1 MVWLD
6 KFKLNKGLARTI
18 TEAGYLSPKEIQQK
32 TLSRIIGG
40 QDVIAIAPEGA
51 GKTSTYI
58 ITVLNRIRQG
68 FDDAPRV
75 LVLVPDKDKVFSVIE
90 QFDALNKNP
99 SVKIVGLYV
108 APGIEAQMDALADGA
123 DIVVATPDRARAIYL
138 KLGLNLNKID
148 LFIVD
153 DAELIVKQGLQL
165 PVAELANSITKCQHL
180 VFTEVL
186 HDKLQKMI
194 APFMK
199 QPAIVEVEELNDTP
213 LDTYQ
218 QILYNLPNFRTKL
231 NLLSLF
237 MQDDELFTKVVVF
250 VNTRITA
257 NTVYKNLKPQLRDSV
272 VILNPMFSE
281 DKGIS
286 DINIFK
292 SDDKLRVLVIANEN
306 TEEVDISGIP
316 FFIHLDLPEEKEL
329 FVNRVIKKTGDE
341 DTLAI
346 TFATDIELVQVK
358 KIEQVIGRKM
368 ALSELPDDLIIDK
381 ERKDKE
387 ESTEKKPAKADKNAP
402 VVGEAFHEKK
412 AANAKTYNYSS
423 GTKAK
428 MNNKRK
434 HS

>member
-40 QDVIAIAPEGA
+40 QDVIAVAPEGA

-75 LVLVPDKDKVFSVIE
+75 LVLVPDKEKVFSVVE
-90 QFDALNKNP
+90 QFDALNKNK

-148 LFIVD
+148 LLVVD
-153 DAELIVKQGLQL
+153 DAEQIVKQGLQL
-165 PVAELANSITKCQHL
+165 PVTELANSITKSQHL

-186 HDKLQKMI
+186 HDKLHKMI

-199 QPAIVEVEELNDTP
+199 LPAIVEIEELNDTP

-218 QILYNLPNFRTKL
+218 QVLYNLPNFRTKL
-231 NLLSLF
+231 NLLNLF
-237 MQDDELFTKVVVF
+237 MLDDELFTKVVVF
-250 VNTRITA
+250 VNTRLTA
-257 NTVYKNLKPQLRDSV
+257 DTVYKNLKPQLRESV
-272 VILNPMFSE
+272 VVLNPMFSE
-281 DKGIS
+281 DKGIF

-292 SDDKLRVLVIANEN
+292 SDDKLRVLVIANEQA
-306 TEEVDISGIP
+306 EEVDLSGIP
-316 FFIHLDLPEEKEL
+316 FFIHLDLPEERDL
-329 FVNRVIKKTGDE
+329 FVNRVLKKGEE

-358 KIEQVIGRKM
+358 KIEQVLGKKM
-368 ALSELPDDLIIDK
+368 PLSELPDDLVIDK
-381 ERKDKE
+381 ERKEKE
-387 ESTEKKPAKADKNAP
+387 APAEKKPAKADKNAP
-402 VVGEAFHEKK
+402 VAGEAFHEKK
-412 AANAKTYNYSS
+412 ASNSKTYNYSS

>member
-1 MVWLD
+1 
-6 KFKLNKGLARTI
+6 
-18 TEAGYLSPKEIQQK
+18 
-32 TLSRIIGG
+32 
-40 QDVIAIAPEGA
+40 
-51 GKTSTYI
+51 
-58 ITVLNRIRQG
+58 
-68 FDDAPRV
+68 
-75 LVLVPDKDKVFSVIE
+75 
-90 QFDALNKNP
+90 
-99 SVKIVGLYV
+99 
-108 APGIEAQMDALADGA
+108 
-123 DIVVATPDRARAIYL
+123 
-138 KLGLNLNKID
+138 
-148 LFIVD
+148 
-153 DAELIVKQGLQL
+153 
-165 PVAELANSITKCQHL
+165 
-180 VFTEVL
+180 
-186 HDKLQKMI
+186 MI

-292 SDDKLRVLVIANEN
+292 SDDKLRVLIIANEN
-306 TEEVDISGIP
+306 SEDVDISTTPI
-316 FFIHLDLPEEKEL
+316 FIHLDLPEEKEL
-329 FVNRVIKKTGDE
+329 FVNRVIKKTGEE

-381 ERKDKE
+381 ERKEKE
-387 ESTEKKPAKADKNAP
+387 ESTEKKPSKADKNAP
-402 VVGEAFHEKK
+402 VAGEAFHEKK

>member
-6 KFKLNKGLARTI
+6 KFKLNKGLTRTI
-18 TEAGYLSPKEIQQK
+18 TEAGYLNPKEIQQK
-32 TLSRIIGG
+32 TLTRIIGG

-51 GKTSTYI
+51 GKTSTYVI
-58 ITVLNRIRQG
+58 AVLNRIRQG

-75 LVLVPDKDKVFSVIE
+75 LILVPDKEKVFSVIE
-90 QFDALNKNP
+90 QFESLNKNS

-123 DIVVATPDRARAIYL
+123 DIVIATPDRARAIYL

-148 LFIVD
+148 LLIVD

-165 PVAELANSITKCQHL
+165 PVTELANSITKCQHL

-186 HDKLQKMI
+186 HEKLHKMI
-194 APFMK
+194 NPFMK
-199 QPAIVEVEELNDTP
+199 LPAIVEVEELNETP

-218 QILYNLPNFRTKL
+218 QVLYNLPNFRTKL
-231 NLLSLF
+231 NLLNLF
-237 MQDDELFTKVVVF
+237 ILDAELFNKVVVF
-250 VNTRITA
+250 VNTRLTA
-257 NTVYKNLKPQLRDSV
+257 DTVYKNLKPHLRESV

-292 SDDKLRVLVIANEN
+292 SDDKLRVLVVANEIIG
-306 TEEVDISGIP
+306 EVDLSGIP

-329 FVNRVIKKTGDE
+329 YINRVLKKGDE
-341 DTLAI
+341 DSLAI

-358 KIEQVIGRKM
+358 KIEQVLGQKM
-368 ALSELPDDLIIDK
+368 PLSDLPDDLVIDK
-381 ERKDKE
+381 ERKEKE
-387 ESTEKKPAKADKNAP
+387 SPAEKKPTKADKDAP
-402 VVGEAFHEKK
+402 VKGEAFHEKK
-412 AANAKTYNYSS
+412 AANAKTYNFSS

>member
-1 MVWLD
+1 
-6 KFKLNKGLARTI
+6 
-18 TEAGYLSPKEIQQK
+18 
-32 TLSRIIGG
+32 
-40 QDVIAIAPEGA
+40 
-51 GKTSTYI
+51 
-58 ITVLNRIRQG
+58 
-68 FDDAPRV
+68 
-75 LVLVPDKDKVFSVIE
+75 
-90 QFDALNKNP
+90 
-99 SVKIVGLYV
+99 
-108 APGIEAQMDALADGA
+108 MDALADGA

-148 LFIVD
+148 LFVVD
-153 DAELIVKQGLQL
+153 DAELIVKQGMQLQ
-165 PVAELANSITKCQHL
+165 VAELANSITKCQHL
-180 VFTEVL
+180 VFTEVM
-186 HDKLQKMI
+186 HDKLEKMI

-199 QPAIVEVEELNDTP
+199 QPAIVEVEELSDTP
-213 LDTYQ
+213 LDTYHQ
-218 QILYNLPNFRTKL
+218 VLYNLPNFRTKL

-306 TEEVDISGIP
+306 TEDADISTIP

-329 FVNRVIKKTGDE
+329 FINRVITKTGEE

-358 KIEQVIGRKM
+358 KIEQVIGKKM

-381 ERKDKE
+381 ERKE
-387 ESTEKKPAKADKNAP
+387 APTEKKPAKADKNAP
-402 VVGEAFHEKK
+402 VKGEAFHEKK
-412 AANAKTYNYSS
+412 AANAKTYNFSS

>member
-6 KFKLNKGLARTI
+6 KFKLNKGLARII

-32 TLSRIIGG
+32 TLTRIIGG
-40 QDVIAIAPEGA
+40 QDVIAVAPEGA
-51 GKTSTYI
+51 GKTSTYVI
-58 ITVLNRIRQG
+58 AILNRIRQG

-75 LVLVPDKDKVFSVIE
+75 LVLVPDKEKVFSVIE
-90 QFDALNKNP
+90 QFDSLNKNP

-148 LFIVD
+148 LLVVD
-153 DAELIVKQGLQL
+153 DAEAIVKQGLQL

-186 HDKLQKMI
+186 HEKLHKMI
-194 APFMK
+194 DPFMK
-199 QPAIVEVEELNDTP
+199 LPAIVEVEELNDTP

-231 NLLSLF
+231 NLLNLF
-237 MQDDELFTKVVVF
+237 MLDAELFNKVAVF
-250 VNTRITA
+250 VNTRLTA
-257 NTVYKNLKPQLRDSV
+257 DTVYKNLKPHLRESV
-272 VILNPMFSE
+272 VVLNPMFSE

-306 TEEVDISGIP
+306 NEEIDVSGIP

-329 FVNRVIKKTGDE
+329 FVNRVLKKGNE

-358 KIEQVIGRKM
+358 KIEQVLGKKM
-368 ALSELPDDLIIDK
+368 PLSELPEELVIDK
-381 ERKDKE
+381 ERKE
-387 ESTEKKPAKADKNAP
+387 TPTEKKPAKADKDAP
-402 VVGEAFHEKK
+402 VKGEAFHEKK
-412 AANAKTYNYSS
+412 AANSKTYNYSS

>member
-1 MVWLD
+1 
-6 KFKLNKGLARTI
+6 
-18 TEAGYLSPKEIQQK
+18 
-32 TLSRIIGG
+32 
-40 QDVIAIAPEGA
+40 
-51 GKTSTYI
+51 
-58 ITVLNRIRQG
+58 
-68 FDDAPRV
+68 
-75 LVLVPDKDKVFSVIE
+75 
-90 QFDALNKNP
+90 
-99 SVKIVGLYV
+99 
-108 APGIEAQMDALADGA
+108 
-123 DIVVATPDRARAIYL
+123 
-138 KLGLNLNKID
+138 
-148 LFIVD
+148 
-153 DAELIVKQGLQL
+153 
-165 PVAELANSITKCQHL
+165 
-180 VFTEVL
+180 
-186 HDKLQKMI
+186 
-194 APFMK
+194 MK
-199 QPAIVEVEELNDTP
+199 QPAIIEVEELNDTP

-231 NLLSLF
+231 NLLNLF

-306 TEEVDISGIP
+306 SEDVDISTIP
-316 FFIHLDLPEEKEL
+316 FFIHLDLPEEKDL
-329 FVNRVIKKTGDE
+329 FVNRVIKNTGEE

-346 TFATDIELVQVK
+346 AFATDIELVQVK
-358 KIEQVIGRKM
+358 KIEQVLGKKI
-368 ALSELPDDLIIDK
+368 ALSELPDDLVIDN
-381 ERKDKE
+381 ERKEKE
-387 ESTEKKPAKADKNAP
+387 APTEKKPAKADKNAP

-412 AANAKTYNYSS
+412 ASNSKTYNYSS

>member
-40 QDVIAIAPEGA
+40 QDVIAVAPEGA

-75 LVLVPDKDKVFSVIE
+75 LVLVPDKEKVFSVVE
-90 QFDALNKNP
+90 QFDALNKNK

-148 LFIVD
+148 LFVVD
-153 DAELIVKQGLQL
+153 DAELIVKQGMQLQ
-165 PVAELANSITKCQHL
+165 VAELANSITKCQHL

-186 HDKLQKMI
+186 HDKLEKMI

-199 QPAIVEVEELNDTP
+199 QPAIIEVEELNDTP

-218 QILYNLPNFRTKL
+218 QVLYNLPNFRTKL
-231 NLLSLF
+231 NLLNLF
-237 MQDDELFTKVVVF
+237 MQDDELFNKVVVF

-272 VILNPMFSE
+272 VILKPMFSE

-292 SDDKLRVLVIANEN
+292 SDDKLSVLIIANEN
-306 TEEVDISGIP
+306 TEDVDISKIP

-329 FVNRVIKKTGDE
+329 FVNRVIKKTGEE

-368 ALSELPDDLIIDK
+368 ALSELPDDLVIDK
-381 ERKDKE
+381 ERKE
-387 ESTEKKPAKADKNAP
+387 APTEKKAAKADKNAP
-402 VVGEAFHEKK
+402 VKGEAFHEKK
-412 AANAKTYNYSS
+412 AANAKTYNFSS